1 MHTSLGM
8 KPCQCGQQ
16 PRLVASAEPLRFY
29 TCHHLS
35 CWETRGL
42 DHPKGR
48 DRNAH
53 NSHSQQP
60 IVARVEPADA
70 EQAVLFRVSLC
81 VREALQLV
89 FSSVRG
95 SSASL
100 NRACIEGWA
109 SLGWQQLLASTLE
122 VGKVFSCQMLL
133 LINSCLWH
141 QLWEMWWWD
150 SR

>member
-48 DRNAH
+48 DGNAH

-70 EQAVLFRVSLC
+70 EQAVVFRVSLC

-89 FSSVRG
+89 FPVCADQARASTEHALRDEQVWAG
-95 SSASL
+95 SS
-100 NRACIEGWA
+100 
-109 SLGWQQLLASTLE
+109 
-122 VGKVFSCQMLL
+122 F
-133 LINSCLWH
+133 WH
-141 QLWEMWWWD
+141 Q
-150 SR
+150 R